1 MEEYLLVVLLAVAF
15 SCVSTGYVGN
25 EDWMRYSS
33 PGGADQEWAY
43 VDVRPGAHM
52 FYWLYRTTSPS
63 SKAPLV
69 MWLQGGPGGSS
80 TGFGNFEEIGPLD
93 VKQRPRNT
101 TWLSLASLLFVDN
114 PVGTGFSYVD
124 NDDAYTTDVQMIAAD
139 LLTTFQAF
147 LKKAPEFQGV
157 PFYVFTE
164 SYGGKM
170 TSAFAQVLYKAIQS
184 KSVTCDFRGIALGD
198 SWISP
203 IDSVLAWGP
212 YLYTN
217 SLVDRKGLEAVN
229 NSAQETADLVQQGQW
244 VKATEQWGTT
254 ENVVEKETNGVNF
267 YNILDWGGS
276 ERVRVAD
283 RQDLTYLEKLYTR
296 HVAPL
301 QAMSLD
307 QLMNGPIREKL
318 KIIPRNVTWG
328 GQAGMVFVK
337 QQGDFMKPV
346 TDIVDYLVTET
357 TLEVVVYSGQ
367 LDLIV
372 ETLGTEAW
380 VYRLQIADMFRQAI
394 RTPLMV
400 HGITN
405 GFVKTARNFSFY
417 WILKAGH
424 MVPADNG
431 ATALM
436 MMRRVTGQQ

>member
-1 MEEYLLVVLLAVAF
+1 MEGCVAVVVLAVVF
-15 SCVSTGYVGN
+15 GCVSTGYVGN
-25 EDWMRYSS
+25 DVWMRYSA

-63 SKAPLV
+63 ANAPLV

-93 VKQRPRNT
+93 VQQQPRNT
-101 TWLSLASLLFVDN
+101 SWLSAANLLFVDN

-147 LKKAPEFQGV
+147 LKKAPEFQSV

-184 KSVTCDFRGIALGD
+184 KSVTCDFRGVALGD

-217 SLVDRKGLEAVN
+217 SLVDQKGLAAVKKA
-229 NSAQETADLVQQGQW
+229 AQETAVLVHQGQW
-244 VKATEQWGTT
+244 VNATVQWGIT
-254 ENVVEKETNGVNF
+254 EDVVEKVTNGVNF
-267 YNILDWGGS
+267 YNILDWAGS
-276 ERVRVAD
+276 EQLRVAD
-283 RQDLTYLEKLYTR
+283 RQDLTYIEKLYAR

-301 QAMSLD
+301 QAMTLD
-307 QLMNGPIREKL
+307 QLMNGPVREKL

-328 GQAGMVFVK
+328 GQSGMVFVK
-337 QQGDFMKPV
+337 QRGSLFNLVPV
-346 TDIVDYLVTET
+346 EYLVNET
-357 TLEVVVYSGQ
+357 PLKVVVYSGQ

-380 VYRLQIADMFRQAI
+380 VYRLKIADMFREATRKPI
-394 RTPLMV
+394 LTKGV
-400 HGITN
+400 TN
-405 GFVKTARNFSFY
+405 GFVKTAKNFSFY

-431 ATALM
+431 ETALL
-436 MMRRVTGQQ
+436 MMRQITGQS